1 MSKRDIHIERLQ
13 IRMRGID
20 ARRARAAVSDLGHE
34 LLSQLGAF
42 DGMKGNVRITKV
54 DAGTAQVGSETG
66 AGELRQRIAKQI
78 AGSLAADKRGKGN
91 RS

>member
-34 LLSQLGAF
+34 LLSQLSAF
-42 DGMKGNVRITKV
+42 DGLRGRARISKV
-54 DAGTAQVGSETG
+54 DAGTTQVRSETT
-66 AGELRQRIAKQI
+66 AAELRQRIAKQI
-78 AGSLAADKRGKGN
+78 TGSIKPRINAK
-91 RS
+91 

>member
-20 ARRARAAVSDLGHE
+20 ARRARDAVSDLGHE
-34 LLSQLGAF
+34 LLSQLGAL
-42 DGMKGNVRITKV
+42 DGMKGNVRISKV
-54 DAGTAQVGSETG
+54 DAGKAHVGSETG

-78 AGSLAADKRGKGN
+78 AGSLTADKRGRRG
-91 RS
+91 

>member
-34 LLSQLGAF
+34 LLNELGAL
-42 DGMKGNVRITKV
+42 DGMKGNVRISEV
-54 DAGTAQVGSETG
+54 DAGTTQAGSG
-66 AGELRQRIAKQI
+66 IAKQI
-78 AGSLAADKRGKGN
+78 ARSIKAQRIGVHKRCL
-91 RS
+91 S

>member
-34 LLSQLGAF
+34 LLSQLGTL
-42 DGMKGNVRITKV
+42 DEMRGNVRISKV
-54 DAGTAQVGSETG
+54 DAGIAQVRSETG
-66 AGELRQRIAKQI
+66 PAELRQRIAERI
-78 AGSLAADKRGKGN
+78 VGAALRGRPSNK
-91 RS
+91 